1 MNISYTQPQTPNT
14 MNQDRDRY
22 QSRSITLTFGDCAEN
37 HVGMQQIGHHETNG
51 FTLHDLKTIQS
62 YFPLSNSTIHNLKEL
77 GGESCISNNAV
88 PDAYFLVITN
98 GTNELLD
105 KINSNKYELFDE
117 QCALDYDKKALMY
130 GRVVNKHARWNIC
143 FSYFDQEPD
152 YENGKGRVVHYQNPS
167 VRLTNHVKNELERCS
182 GCEENTLQGEGNY
195 YYAINTTGIGFHGD
209 TERKKVIGVKLGEII
224 PFEFKWFYHGAQF
237 GDTIHFE
244 LGDGDIYVMDEIATG
259 CNWKRK
265 NIFTLRHGAGC
276 KKFL

>member
-1 MNISYTQPQTPNT
+1 M
-14 MNQDRDRY
+14 Y
-22 QSRSITLTFGDCAEN
+22 QSRSNTLTFGDCAEN
-37 HVGMQQIGHHETNG
+37 HIGMQQIGNKSSHG
-51 FTLHDLKTIQS
+51 FTYHDLTKIQS
-62 YFPLSNSTIHNLKEL
+62 HFPLSNSTIYNLKEL
-77 GGESCISNNAV
+77 GGDSCMSNDSI

-98 GTNELLD
+98 GVNELLD

-117 QCALDYDKKALMY
+117 QCSLDYDKKALMY

-143 FSYFDQEPD
+143 FSDFDQEPD
-152 YENGKGRVVHYQNPS
+152 YENGLGRVVNYQDPS
-167 VRLTNHVKNELERCS
+167 VRLTNYVKTELEKCAN
-182 GCEENTLQGEGNY
+182 CEKNTLQGEGNY
-195 YYAINTTGIGFHGD
+195 YYDISKTGIGFHGD
-209 TERKKVIGVKLGEII
+209 TERKKVIGVKLGEKI
-224 PFEFKWFYHGAQF
+224 PFQFKWFCHGSQF